1 MSLLPPNMVYSI
13 KFELT
18 DELLPCFM
26 STVFEFP
33 VIEDAVLPL
42 SPCILLPAVPL
53 CVIET
58 SLVFPA

>member
-1 MSLLPPNMVYSI
+1 MAYSI
-13 KFELT
+13 KFGLT
-18 DELLPCFM
+18 DDELPCFM

-33 VIEDAVLPL
+33 VIEDDVAPL

-58 SLVFPA
+58 SFEFPA